1 MSIESANPILRELLE
16 SHGVACQEEGEWLR
30 VGEGSVR
37 AQAAWI
43 QAEGSDPRRTV
54 RLDVAIAPWAGRIW
68 VESFGG
74 LGGSQAEAR
83 KDAVQNF
90 VRGSLHVL
98 LGAFI
103 RAPDSH
109 VDVQEWRIGGRLRR
123 VIVGDLLI
131 RSTRPS
137 AQAGAPTWLKA
148 LWGALETVALSPGVH
163 ALRVFFAQMNHAPMT
178 LEVQLDNA
186 PWPELSA
193 ALEAAPWPRAEA
205 FLSHRLFAI
214 IQGGVDASRVL
225 ASFVEPPSRPLSVLR
240 QEALEGGA
248 SLLEAEKLVVYLPE
262 ALASVVVR
270 DLGVKLPTSFI
281 FMDEAAPG
289 ERHEVELEHDP
300 LWAESMRL
308 AEQVFS
314 EQSLTRSQLDAVIAR
329 SAMLNALSRAME
341 AGTDPNGALIAPWVA
356 PLTREGMDA
365 LRMAVGGQRS
375 TPKG

>member
-1 MSIESANPILRELLE
+1 MNIESANPILRELLE

-30 VGEGSVR
+30 LGAGSVR
-37 AQAAWI
+37 AQAAWVH
-43 QAEGSDPRRTV
+43 AEGTDPKRTV
-54 RLDVAIAPWAGRIW
+54 QFDVAIAPWAGRMW

-74 LGGSQAEAR
+74 LGGSPELAR
-83 KDAVQNF
+83 RDAVQNF

-98 LGAFI
+98 LGAFL

-109 VDVQEWRIGGRLRR
+109 VSVREWRIGGSLRQ
-123 VIVGDLLI
+123 VILGDVMI
-131 RSTRPS
+131 RSAQPPE
-137 AQAGAPTWLKA
+137 QAGPPAWFKA
-148 LWGALETVALSPGVH
+148 LSGALETVALSPGIH

-186 PWPELSA
+186 PWPELRA

-240 QEALEGGA
+240 REALERGA

-262 ALASVVVR
+262 ALACVAVR
-270 DLGVKLPTSFI
+270 DLGVTLPSSFI
-281 FMDEAAPG
+281 FMDEDAP
-289 ERHEVELEHDP
+289 EQRHEVALAHDP

-308 AEQVFS
+308 AELVFS
-314 EQSLTRSQLDAVIAR
+314 GQSLTQSQLEAVIAR
-329 SAMLNALSRAME
+329 SAMLNALNRAME
-341 AGTDPNGALIAPWVA
+341 AGTDPAGAVIAPWVA
-356 PLTREGMDA
+356 PLTREGMAA
-365 LRMAVGGQRS
+365 LRSEG
-375 TPKG
+375 